1 MRHDVKKYLRDV
13 ELAIE
18 KIHAFLPADYDFTAY
33 EKDVKTQYA
42 IERALAIIGEA
53 VYQILK
59 TEPTI
64 AIFLTLRKLPKPAIS
79 LFMLTIRWTTSRFGV
94 F

>member
-33 EKDVKTQYA
+33 GKDVKTQYA

-64 AIFLTLRKLPKPAIS
+64 AISDAPKIAKAPIS
-79 LFMLTIRWTTSRFGV
+79 LFMLTTQWTTRRFGI